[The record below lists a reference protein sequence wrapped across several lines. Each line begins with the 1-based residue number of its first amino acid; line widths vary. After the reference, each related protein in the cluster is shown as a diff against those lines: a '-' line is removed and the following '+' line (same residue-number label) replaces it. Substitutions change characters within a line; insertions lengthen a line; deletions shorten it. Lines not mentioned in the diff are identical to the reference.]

1 MRGFIYKI
9 TNTINGKSYI
19 GQTIQNVKER
29 FYQHCATKCSKA
41 VSNMAI
47 HRAIKKY
54 GKSNFTVEVIEEIDS
69 ANLNDRERYWIKYY
83 NSYNNGYNST
93 KGGQDGCKSFK
104 DLDVESI
111 IKEYNTGK
119 SLRTLGTI
127 FKVDKQT
134 IKDLLVRNNINLR
147 TTKTYK
153 LSQKDREDIIKDLS
167 LGLSR
172 KEIISKWHI
181 SKGYLSQLIN
191 GYRRIQYLQECSTPY
206 AFIRMK
212 IYPDLLQ
219 W

>member
-69 ANLNDRERYWIKYY
+69 ANLNDRERYWIRYY
-83 NSYNNGYNST
+83 DSYNNGYNST
-93 KGGQDGCKSFK
+93 EGGQDGIKLFK
-104 DLDVESI
+104 NLDTESI
-111 IKEYNTGK
+111 VREYKSGK
-119 SLRTLGTI
+119 SLREIGRL
-127 FKVDKQT
+127 FNVDKQT

-181 SKGYLSQLIN
+181 SKSYLSQLIN
-191 GYRRIQYLQECSTPY
+191 GYRRI
-206 AFIRMK
+206 
-212 IYPDLLQ
+212 
-219 W
+219 

>member
-9 TNTINGKSYI
+9 TNTINSKSYI
-19 GQTIQNVKER
+19 GQTIQNVRER

-93 KGGQDGCKSFK
+93 KGGQDGCKPFK

-134 IKDLLVRNNINLR
+134 IKDLLIRHNVELR
-147 TTKTYK
+147 TTRTYK
-153 LSQKDREDIIKDLS
+153 LSQKDRDKVLEDFAS
-167 LGLSR
+167 GLSR

-191 GYRRIQYLQECSTPY
+191 GYRRI
-206 AFIRMK
+206 
-212 IYPDLLQ
+212 
-219 W
+219 

>member
-9 TNTINGKSYI
+9 TNTINSKSYI

-134 IKDLLVRNNINLR
+134 IKDLLIRHNVELR
-147 TTKTYK
+147 TTRTYK
-153 LSQKDREDIIKDLS
+153 LSQKDRDKVLEDFAS
-167 LGLSR
+167 GLSR
-172 KEIISKWHI
+172 KEIMIKWNISK
-181 SKGYLSQLIN
+181 SYLSQLIN
-191 GYRRIQYLQECSTPY
+191 GYRRI
-206 AFIRMK
+206 
-212 IYPDLLQ
+212 
-219 W
+219 

>member
-9 TNTINGKSYI
+9 TNKINGKSYI

-29 FYQHCATKCSKA
+29 FYQHCATKCSQAILNMVIHKA
-41 VSNMAI
+41 IN
-47 HRAIKKY
+47 KY
-54 GKSNFTVEVIEEIDS
+54 GKSNFTIEVIEEVES
-69 ANLNDRERYWIKYY
+69 TNLNDRERYWIRYY
-83 NSYNNGYNST
+83 DSYNNGYNST
-93 KGGQDGCKSFK
+93 KGGQDGIKLFK
-104 DLDVESI
+104 NLDTESI
-111 IKEYNTGK
+111 VREYKSGK
-119 SLRTLGTI
+119 SLREIGRL
-127 FKVDKQT
+127 FNVDKQT

-191 GYRRIQYLQECSTPY
+191 GYRRI
-206 AFIRMK
+206 
-212 IYPDLLQ
+212 
-219 W
+219 

>member
-9 TNTINGKSYI
+9 TNIINGKFYI

-93 KGGQDGCKSFK
+93 KGGQDGCKPFK

-134 IKDLLVRNNINLR
+134 IKGLLIRHNIKLR
-147 TTKTYK
+147 TTRTYK
-153 LSQKDREDIIKDLS
+153 LSQKDRDKVLEDFAS
-167 LGLSR
+167 GLSR
-172 KEIISKWHI
+172 KEIITKWNI
-181 SKGYLSQLIN
+181 SKSYLSQLIN
-191 GYRRIQYLQECSTPY
+191 GYRRI
-206 AFIRMK
+206 
-212 IYPDLLQ
+212 
-219 W
+219 

>member
-93 KGGQDGCKSFK
+93 KGGQDGCKPFK

-134 IKDLLVRNNINLR
+134 IKDLLIRHNIELR
-147 TTKTYK
+147 TTRTYK
-153 LSQKDREDIIKDLS
+153 LSQKDRDKVLEDFAS
-167 LGLSR
+167 GLSR
-172 KEIISKWHI
+172 KEIMIKWNISK
-181 SKGYLSQLIN
+181 SYLSQLIN
-191 GYRRIQYLQECSTPY
+191 GYRRI
-206 AFIRMK
+206 
-212 IYPDLLQ
+212 
-219 W
+219 

>member
-93 KGGQDGCKSFK
+93 KGGQDGCKPFK

-134 IKDLLVRNNINLR
+134 IKDLLIRHNIKLR
-147 TTKTYK
+147 TTRTYK
-153 LSQKDREDIIKDLS
+153 FSQKDREDIIKDLS

-172 KEIISKWHI
+172 KEIMTKWNISK
-181 SKGYLSQLIN
+181 SYLSQLIN
-191 GYRRIQYLQECSTPY
+191 G
-206 AFIRMK
+206 
-212 IYPDLLQ
+212 
-219 W
+219 

>member
-9 TNTINGKSYI
+9 TNTINGKPYI

-69 ANLNDRERYWIKYY
+69 ANLNDREKYWIKYY

-93 KGGQDGCKSFK
+93 KGGQDGCKPFK

-134 IKDLLVRNNINLR
+134 IKDLLIRHNVELR
-147 TTKTYK
+147 TTRTYK
-153 LSQKDREDIIKDLS
+153 LSQKDRDKVLEDFAS
-167 LGLSR
+167 GLSR
-172 KEIISKWHI
+172 KEIMIKWNISK
-181 SKGYLSQLIN
+181 SYLSQLIN
-191 GYRRIQYLQECSTPY
+191 GYRRI
-206 AFIRMK
+206 
-212 IYPDLLQ
+212 
-219 W
+219 

>member
-9 TNTINGKSYI
+9 TNTINGKFYI

-93 KGGQDGCKSFK
+93 KGGQDGIKLFK
-104 DLDVESI
+104 NLDTESI
-111 IKEYNTGK
+111 VREYKSGK
-119 SLRTLGTI
+119 SLREIGRL
-127 FKVDKQT
+127 FNVDKQT

-191 GYRRIQYLQECSTPY
+191 GYRRI
-206 AFIRMK
+206 
-212 IYPDLLQ
+212 
-219 W
+219 

>member
-29 FYQHCATKCSKA
+29 FYQHCATKCSKV
-41 VSNMAI
+41 VSNMSI

-69 ANLNDRERYWIKYY
+69 TNLNDRERYWIKYY

-93 KGGQDGCKSFK
+93 KGGQDGCKPFK

-134 IKDLLVRNNINLR
+134 IKDLLIRHNVELR
-147 TTKTYK
+147 TTRTYK
-153 LSQKDREDIIKDLS
+153 LSQKDRDKVLEDFTS
-167 LGLSR
+167 GLSR
-172 KEIISKWHI
+172 KEIMIKWNISK
-181 SKGYLSQLIN
+181 SYLSQLIN
-191 GYRRIQYLQECSTPY
+191 GYRRI
-206 AFIRMK
+206 
-212 IYPDLLQ
+212 
-219 W
+219 

>member
-47 HRAIKKY
+47 HIAIKKY

-93 KGGQDGCKSFK
+93 KGGQDGCKPFK

-134 IKDLLVRNNINLR
+134 IKDLLIRHNVELR
-147 TTKTYK
+147 TTRTYK
-153 LSQKDREDIIKDLS
+153 LSQKDRDKVLEDFAS
-167 LGLSR
+167 GLSR
-172 KEIISKWHI
+172 KEIMIKWNISK
-181 SKGYLSQLIN
+181 SYLSQLIN
-191 GYRRIQYLQECSTPY
+191 GYRRI
-206 AFIRMK
+206 
-212 IYPDLLQ
+212 
-219 W
+219 

>member
-9 TNTINGKSYI
+9 TNTINSKSYI

-93 KGGQDGCKSFK
+93 KGGQEGCKPFK

-111 IKEYNTGK
+111 IKEYNIGK

-134 IKDLLVRNNINLR
+134 IKDLLIRHNVELR
-147 TTKTYK
+147 TTRTYK
-153 LSQKDREDIIKDLS
+153 LSQKDRDKVLEDFAS
-167 LGLSR
+167 GLSR
-172 KEIISKWHI
+172 KKIMIKWNISK
-181 SKGYLSQLIN
+181 SYLSQLIN
-191 GYRRIQYLQECSTPY
+191 RYRRI
-206 AFIRMK
+206 
-212 IYPDLLQ
+212 
-219 W
+219 

>member
-9 TNTINGKSYI
+9 TNTINSKSYI

-69 ANLNDRERYWIKYY
+69 ANLNDREKYWIRYY
-83 NSYNNGYNST
+83 DSYNNGYNFT
-93 KGGQDGCKSFK
+93 EGGQDGIKLFK
-104 DLDVESI
+104 NLDTESI
-111 IKEYNTGK
+111 VREYKSGK
-119 SLRTLGTI
+119 SLREIGRL
-127 FKVDKQT
+127 FNVDKQT

-147 TTKTYK
+147 TTRTYK

-181 SKGYLSQLIN
+181 SKSYLSQLIN
-191 GYRRIQYLQECSTPY
+191 GYRRI
-206 AFIRMK
+206 
-212 IYPDLLQ
+212 
-219 W
+219 

>member
-9 TNTINGKSYI
+9 TNTINSKSYI

-93 KGGQDGCKSFK
+93 KGGQDGCKPFK

-134 IKDLLVRNNINLR
+134 IKDLLIRHNVELR
-147 TTKTYK
+147 TTRTYK
-153 LSQKDREDIIKDLS
+153 LSQKDRDKVLEDFAS
-167 LGLSR
+167 GLSR
-172 KEIISKWHI
+172 KEIITKWNI
-181 SKGYLSQLIN
+181 SKSYLSQLIN
-191 GYRRIQYLQECSTPY
+191 GYRRI
-206 AFIRMK
+206 
-212 IYPDLLQ
+212 
-219 W
+219 

>member
-9 TNTINGKSYI
+9 TNTINSKSYI

-47 HRAIKKY
+47 HRAINKY

-93 KGGQDGCKSFK
+93 KGGQDGCKPFK

-134 IKDLLVRNNINLR
+134 IKDLLIRHNVELR
-147 TTKTYK
+147 TTRTYK
-153 LSQKDREDIIKDLS
+153 LSQKDRDKVLEDFAS
-167 LGLSR
+167 GLSR
-172 KEIISKWHI
+172 KEIMIKWNISK
-181 SKGYLSQLIN
+181 SYLSQLIN
-191 GYRRIQYLQECSTPY
+191 GYRRI
-206 AFIRMK
+206 
-212 IYPDLLQ
+212 
-219 W
+219 

>member
-9 TNTINGKSYI
+9 TNTINGKFYI

-93 KGGQDGCKSFK
+93 KGGQDGCKLFK
-104 DLDVESI
+104 DLNVESI

-134 IKDLLVRNNINLR
+134 IKDLLIRHNVELR
-147 TTKTYK
+147 TTRTYK
-153 LSQKDREDIIKDLS
+153 LSQKDRDKVLEDFAS
-167 LGLSR
+167 GLSR
-172 KEIISKWHI
+172 KEIMIKWNISK
-181 SKGYLSQLIN
+181 SYLSQLIN
-191 GYRRIQYLQECSTPY
+191 GYRRI
-206 AFIRMK
+206 
-212 IYPDLLQ
+212 
-219 W
+219 

>member
-9 TNTINGKSYI
+9 TNTINSKSYI

-93 KGGQDGCKSFK
+93 KGGQDGCKPFK

-127 FKVDKQT
+127 FKIDKQT
-134 IKDLLVRNNINLR
+134 IKDLLIRHNVELR
-147 TTKTYK
+147 TTRTYK
-153 LSQKDREDIIKDLS
+153 LSQKDRDKVLEDFAS
-167 LGLSR
+167 GLSR
-172 KEIISKWHI
+172 KEIMIKWNISK
-181 SKGYLSQLIN
+181 SYLSQLIN
-191 GYRRIQYLQECSTPY
+191 GYRRI
-206 AFIRMK
+206 
-212 IYPDLLQ
+212 
-219 W
+219 

>member
-93 KGGQDGCKSFK
+93 KGGQDGCKPFK

-134 IKDLLVRNNINLR
+134 IKDLLIRHNVELR
-147 TTKTYK
+147 TTRTYK
-153 LSQKDREDIIKDLS
+153 LIQKDRDKVLEDFAS
-167 LGLSR
+167 GFSR
-172 KEIISKWHI
+172 KEIMIKWNISK
-181 SKGYLSQLIN
+181 SYLSQLIN
-191 GYRRIQYLQECSTPY
+191 GYRRI
-206 AFIRMK
+206 
-212 IYPDLLQ
+212 
-219 W
+219 

>member
-9 TNTINGKSYI
+9 TNTINGKFYI

-54 GKSNFTVEVIEEIDS
+54 GKSNFTVEVIEEVES
-69 ANLNDRERYWIKYY
+69 TNLNDRERYWIRYY
-83 NSYNNGYNST
+83 DSYNNGYNST
-93 KGGQDGCKSFK
+93 EGGQDGIKLFK
-104 DLDVESI
+104 NLDTESI
-111 IKEYNTGK
+111 VREYKSGK
-119 SLRTLGTI
+119 SLREIGRL
-127 FKVDKQT
+127 FNVDKQT

-147 TTKTYK
+147 TTRTYK

-191 GYRRIQYLQECSTPY
+191 GYRRI
-206 AFIRMK
+206 
-212 IYPDLLQ
+212 
-219 W
+219 